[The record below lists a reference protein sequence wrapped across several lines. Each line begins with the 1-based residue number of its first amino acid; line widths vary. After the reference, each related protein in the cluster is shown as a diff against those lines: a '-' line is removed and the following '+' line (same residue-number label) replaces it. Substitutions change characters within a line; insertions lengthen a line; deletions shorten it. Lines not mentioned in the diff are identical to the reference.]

1 MTTATSTATKLSQ
14 ETLEILKNFATIN
27 SNILVEPG
35 NVLKT
40 ISPVKNVLAEAEVKE
55 TFDIQ
60 FGIWD
65 LNKLLSTISLF
76 TNPEFQFYD
85 QYVIINGENG
95 SSVKYFYS
103 EPQLLTTSNK
113 KLNMPDSVVDFELD
127 ETDYTELLRAG
138 SVLQLPD
145 LTVRSNENGAEM
157 FVHDKNDVTSNSYSI
172 NIEDLKNEDS
182 DFEFHFKVENLKMM
196 SGNYKVSITDKV
208 VSRFIN
214 KSKDL
219 TYWIALESDSKYK
232 A

>member
-1 MTTATSTATKLSQ
+1 MTTATATKLSQ
-14 ETLEILKNFATIN
+14 ETLEVLKNFASIN

-40 ISPVKNVLAEAEVKE
+40 ISPVKNVLAEATVKE
-55 TFDIQ
+55 TFDTQ

-65 LNKLLSTISLF
+65 LNKFLSTISLF
-76 TNPEFQFYD
+76 SDAEFEFHNE
-85 QYVIINGENG
+85 YVIISGGNG

-103 EPQLLTTSNK
+103 EPQLLTTANK
-113 KLNMPDSVVDFELD
+113 KLNMPESVVDFDLEESDYSELI
-127 ETDYTELLRAG
+127 RAG

-145 LTVRSNENGAEM
+145 LTVRSSSNGTEIL
-157 FVHDKNDVTSNSYSI
+157 VHDKNDVTSNSYSI
-172 NIEDLKNEDS
+172 DVGNISNEDS
-182 DFEFHFKVENLKMM
+182 TFEFNFKVENLKMM
-196 SGNYKVSITDKV
+196 SGNYQVSITDKV

-219 TYWIALESDSKYK
+219 TYWVALESDSKYK